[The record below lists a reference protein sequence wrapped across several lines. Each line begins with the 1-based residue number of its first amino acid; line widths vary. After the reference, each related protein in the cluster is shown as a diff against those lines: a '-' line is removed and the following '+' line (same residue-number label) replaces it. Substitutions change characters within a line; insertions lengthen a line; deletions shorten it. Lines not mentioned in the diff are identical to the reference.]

1 MALEVNNAQQFPT
14 QHPRCGTSF
23 MFIIMLVAIFSFS
36 ILDSILMGFVG
47 EIRVWM
53 RLILHI
59 PFIPLVAGLGY
70 EVLKL
75 TALHRNNFLFRML
88 ATPGLWLQN
97 ITTKAPDDSQVE
109 VAIEALKSAFGEN
122 LETYRGKI
130 FVAEAIG

>member
-1 MALEVNNAQQFPT
+1 
-14 QHPRCGTSF
+14 

-97 ITTKAPDDSQVE
+97 ITTKAPDDAQVE
-109 VAIEALKSAFGEN
+109 VAIEALKSAFGEK
-122 LETYRGKI
+122 LETYRGEI